1 MKYSNLPDMKKHMKI
16 HSRKQAISSEGNPL
30 KKRRRSVKQLN
41 ENLSVADLL
50 NEEDES
56 IDESAVKDTID
67 IEAVPGYS
75 KFGCAFCVSEFR
87 TEEELGTHEKNNH
100 EIKCGE
106 CNYLSVTKDDLSRH
120 KDIEHNTK
128 VRCEYCG
135 SEYEFEQELE
145 FHIRD
150 AHTKIEYS
158 CDKCGFKTQLIES
171 IAEHSNLCDKK
182 KLEVPM
188 PKIGEKACG
197 FCGKTFE
204 TDAGLSDHMSLSHT
218 LKCNNCEQEFSEKE
232 LLIEHVNAQH
242 RVVAFTCEVCSFLCA
257 NDEDLITHMQAEH
270 RVPVTY
276 TCETCGL
283 VFSDETKLGE
293 HSNEHHLAVRY
304 TCKFCGHTFDD
315 IIQLQDHIIVH
326 HHHPGGYQERK
337 AIYDMLIEFKTST
350 QITLQNM
357 IENQVKLGNEIMIV
371 KSAKC
376 DNDKIDKIIKSVDE
390 LTIEVKGERK
400 KDDVNRN
407 AKDDSTRMKNDDQ
420 PKTKTNQ
427 QKRIKNKDK
436 LLHLKD
442 YLLVEILHF
451 HQLKRK
457 LDVSL
462 KLLQLTVAQEM
473 KRQSILRST

>member
-1 MKYSNLPDMKKHMKI
+1 MCIFVFEQLPLLYKEVCKKKPTLQSPAVVPQHKEKIKCLMCKMKYSNLPDMRKHMKI
-16 HSRKQAISSEGNPL
+16 HSKKQAISSEGNPL

-158 CDKCGFKTQLIES
+158 CDKCGFKTKIIES

-182 KLEVPM
+182 KLEVP
-188 PKIGEKACG
+188 I
-197 FCGKTFE
+197 
-204 TDAGLSDHMSLSHT
+204 
-218 LKCNNCEQEFSEKE
+218 
-232 LLIEHVNAQH
+232 
-242 RVVAFTCEVCSFLCA
+242 R
-257 NDEDLITHMQAEH
+257 
-270 RVPVTY
+270 
-276 TCETCGL
+276 
-283 VFSDETKLGE
+283 
-293 HSNEHHLAVRY
+293 
-304 TCKFCGHTFDD
+304 
-315 IIQLQDHIIVH
+315 
-326 HHHPGGYQERK
+326 
-337 AIYDMLIEFKTST
+337 
-350 QITLQNM
+350 
-357 IENQVKLGNEIMIV
+357 
-371 KSAKC
+371 
-376 DNDKIDKIIKSVDE
+376 
-390 LTIEVKGERK
+390 
-400 KDDVNRN
+400 
-407 AKDDSTRMKNDDQ
+407 
-420 PKTKTNQ
+420 
-427 QKRIKNKDK
+427 
-436 LLHLKD
+436 
-442 YLLVEILHF
+442 
-451 HQLKRK
+451 
-457 LDVSL
+457 VSL
-462 KLLQLTVAQEM
+462 FANFFEND
-473 KRQSILRST
+473 